1 MKEKKSFLMYFDWEA
16 PFDCLDNESLG
27 ELFRGI
33 FKYAKNNEEPN
44 FTDPTLYIIF
54 SFIKTSLDRDM
65 AVYEEKCRKNSEN
78 AKKGA
83 ANKPKTSA
91 ETPCPPHDFNSL
103 LKTLS

>member
-1 MKEKKSFLMYFDWEA
+1 MYFDWEA

-78 AKKGA
+78 KKKGA